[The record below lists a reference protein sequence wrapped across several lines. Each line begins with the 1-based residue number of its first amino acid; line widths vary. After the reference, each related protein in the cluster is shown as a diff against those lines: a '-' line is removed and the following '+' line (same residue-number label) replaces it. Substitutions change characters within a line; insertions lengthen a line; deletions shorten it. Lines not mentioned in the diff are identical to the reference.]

1 MASSAT
7 EENTKH
13 VSTDVPTVLSSE
25 STLSIS
31 KTPTPTIEFEK
42 IETASSSS
50 KEPSYSLTFI
60 LNLLKV
66 IRESIKDD
74 PAASIDWE
82 KVRLSIKKEET
93 NPFEMSSSDCR
104 NLWKKLAYGEKC
116 TEGDSDEV
124 CLFIFFTI
132 LGHMKA
138 LSIFLSG
145 LPFRLPVEGS

>member
-1 MASSAT
+1 MMSSSAT
-7 EENTKH
+7 EENTQH
-13 VSTDVPTVLSSE
+13 VSTDVPTVSSE
-25 STLSIS
+25 LTLSIS
-31 KTPTPTIEFEK
+31 KTANPTIEFEK
-42 IETASSSS
+42 IETASSSN

-124 CLFIFFTI
+124 LLIIFFYNFRPYE
-132 LGHMKA
+132 
-138 LSIFLSG
+138 SIINFPIRIAFSTS
-145 LPFRLPVEGS
+145 R